1 MIHRWLLESFD
12 VWSTV
17 DYRRWL
23 NTGWSSTLFSRFC
36 VVRTK
41 LHTTLLETGWNKY
54 LVFGKSTLLT
64 HKRQF
69 TVVSNDQHIVMRGH
83 RETLRSKIIHILSN
97 ISYVTRG
104 NQNTTHM
111 STPLPSSSLYN
122 LFSLHEYHLNI
133 TDSTLSRNQFIRQS
147 HVYLPQCCIGNA
159 KKKT

>member
-1 MIHRWLLESFD
+1 M
-12 VWSTV
+12 
-17 DYRRWL
+17 
-23 NTGWSSTLFSRFC
+23 
-36 VVRTK
+36 VRTK

-69 TVVSNDQHIVMRGH
+69 TVVSNDQHIVMRDHLGIL
-83 RETLRSKIIHILSN
+83 TSKIIHILSN

-111 STPLPSSSLYN
+111 STPLPPSSLYN

-159 KKKT
+159 KKKNIKISCRYHFLFIFHLHMLTDYEKKV